1 MSLLDEVIAKG
12 LEWFNKFRYSLP
24 RLPYA
29 DADFT
34 RNLWIIS
41 MKKGI
46 REVIKA
52 HEPYANPRLLTT
64 LVAVLNKCIAKLY
77 GNPQLYDYCKKIV
90 EEVYNQAKYGVFV
103 GVTLTIYGLTSRGL
117 LLTMGMGI

>member
-52 HEPYANPRLLTT
+52 HEPYAYPNRKTE
-64 LVAVLNKCIAKLY
+64 LVAMLNKAIMKLY
-77 GNPQLYDYCKKIV
+77 SYPELKSYYSDLIEELYNEI
-90 EEVYNQAKYGVFV
+90 KYGVAK
-103 GVTLTIYGLTSRGL
+103 GWGQIRWGIDPYG
-117 LLTMGMGI
+117 

>member
-52 HEPYANPRLLTT
+52 HEPYAQPYRKTELAAMLSK
-64 LVAVLNKCIAKLY
+64 AIMKLY
-77 GNPQLYDYCKKIV
+77 SFPQLKSYYDSLIDSL
-90 EEVYNQAKYGVFV
+90 YNEIKYG
-103 GVTLTIYGLTSRGL
+103 SS
-117 LLTMGMGI
+117 

>member
-12 LEWFNKFRYSLP
+12 LEWFNRWRYSIP

-52 HEPYANPRLLTT
+52 HKPYTNPKLITDLS
-64 LVAVLNKCIAKLY
+64 AMLNKAIMKLY
-77 GNPQLYDYCKKIV
+77 SFPELKSYYDMKIDT
-90 EEVYNQAKYGVFV
+90 EYTIAKYGYYKP
-103 GVTLTIYGLTSRGL
+103 VTVAYGMGSRQR
-117 LLTMGMGI
+117 LLTMGMP

>member
-1 MSLLDEVIAKG
+1 MSLLDEVIQKG
-12 LEWFNKFRYSLP
+12 LEWFNRWRYSIP

-29 DADFT
+29 DADYT

-52 HEPYANPRLLTT
+52 HEPYAQPYRKTE
-64 LVAVLNKCIAKLY
+64 LVAMLNKAIIKLY
-77 GNPQLYDYCKKIV
+77 SFPQLKSYYDSLIDSL
-90 EEVYNQAKYGVFV
+90 YNEIKYG
-103 GVTLTIYGLTSRGL
+103 SS
-117 LLTMGMGI
+117 